1 MSLATTN
8 PGRDTFPSAFDSSQV
23 SSRPV
28 ADSATT
34 HFHPINNPLWVIV
47 IGMACFFG
55 VVALVLAWGGQ

>member
-1 MSLATTN
+1 MSHATTI
-8 PGRDTFPSAFDSSQV
+8 PGASALPAAFDSSRV

-28 ADSATT
+28 ASIATP
-34 HFHPINNPLWVIV
+34 HSHPIANPLWVIV